1 MGVYMAWEARHV
13 KVQVLNDSQYI
24 GICVYSAFSS
34 AVIVVLSNFLP
45 DYPTFSYLATTSSIL
60 TSTTITLFLLF
71 LPKLKGVLGRV
82 ESDDPIMQSMG
93 LKYEY
98 NTRRFVTDDPKE
110 LTYRM
115 EVQNKVYKCEIK
127 ALDEEIARLE
137 ELLAHPT
144 SSGDIYTISS
154 TKNQPIVLLTVPT
167 QSAGRA
173 SWPSAHKI
181 TFPKKNS
188 FGSDAKLN
196 FQDHLSEKSKLKKL
210 KELFGSIPAVWH
222 SPSSNV
228 DVSFIGEK
236 KGVPRGSLSVEECC
250 ASSLKPQS
258 DPEFLT
264 HSLSPPE
271 ELLTIKS
278 NSASTVVV
286 PEFRSRKV
294 VFTEEHRKTGY

>member
-1 MGVYMAWEARHV
+1 MAWEARHV

-34 AVIVVLSNFLP
+34 AVIVVLSNFLS

-60 TSTTITLFLLF
+60 SSTTITLFLLF

-115 EVQNKVYKCEIK
+115 EVQNKVYKCELK

-137 ELLAHPT
+137 ELLSRPRG
-144 SSGDIYTISS
+144 SGEIYTISN
-154 TKNQPIVLLTVPT
+154 TKNQPMVLLTVPA
-167 QSAGRA
+167 QSSGRA
-173 SWPSAHKI
+173 SWPSAHRI

-188 FGSDAKLN
+188 FGSDVKLN
-196 FQDHLSEKSKLKKL
+196 KDFQEPLTEKSKLRKL
-210 KELFGSIPAVWH
+210 KELFGSIPTVWRN
-222 SPSSNV
+222 PSSNV
-228 DVSFIGEK
+228 DESCDVTE
-236 KGVPRGSLSVEECC
+236 KGVPQGSANDKAG
-250 ASSLKPQS
+250 ASNVKPQS
-258 DPEFLT
+258 DPEFIT
-264 HSLSPPE
+264 HTLSPPG
-271 ELLTIKS
+271 ELLSFKS
-278 NSASTVVV
+278 NSASAVA

-294 VFTEEHRKTGY
+294 VFKD